1 MKVLKSKQHEKEA
14 CTNFSFIVLVKIFG
28 GSLKTNLQKSQ
39 NTSEELN
46 YSQ

>member
-1 MKVLKSKQHEKEA
+1 MKVLKSKQQEKEA
-14 CTNFSFIVLVKIFG
+14 CTNISFIALVKKFG
-28 GSLKTNLQKSQ
+28 GPLKINLQKSQ